1 MKQIRI
7 RKSRRIKMRGYRAEG
22 IVKKEEEI
30 LKDFKEELR
39 IELDKMDS
47 A

>member
-1 MKQIRI
+1 MQ
-7 RKSRRIKMRGYRAEG
+7 GYHAEG

-39 IELDKMDS
+39 IELKKMDS